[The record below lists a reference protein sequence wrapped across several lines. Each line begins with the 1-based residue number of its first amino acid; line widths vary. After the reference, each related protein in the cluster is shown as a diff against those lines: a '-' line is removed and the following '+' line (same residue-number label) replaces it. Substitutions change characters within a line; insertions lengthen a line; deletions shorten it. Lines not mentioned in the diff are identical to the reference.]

1 MTECKESVRERKL
14 PSRIFLEELSSIKF
28 EETDM
33 KTFLNRPHVFFVIL
47 LLCCWGCGDTPTS
60 VMELVL
66 PDSNDTAEP
75 PGENA
80 IPATEA
86 VAEEMPPSVN
96 TMGLSEMEAILASE
110 GEVHSPIPDDVYEQ
124 LWGEWTKVGLTTP
137 RGYYTKYIDA
147 GGIAIVGSDNVEDR
161 WFQKARHVVLVMT
174 SKLPGLREALSADQ
188 VGGVTGDESPFRLVL
203 THRPSQDFVNMP
215 EHLNAN
221 LGNTIYWYG
230 SFHGYYAR
238 VDVKDTVV
246 SSVLIHEMAHAIE
259 HAIRARNLLQNF
271 GERLDTA
278 FDREMEKVQRRWE
291 VDGNPY
297 LPFIAADG
305 TIVRHEDLP
314 EWNRPLYCMA
324 NSNSHDDA
332 GEFWAWFVEFTWFG
346 SAFDPFLRSLEPNYE
361 PIRDTWCPECPNL
374 VGVTEE
380 VFPAFPLHW
389 AIHAKDY

>member
-1 MTECKESVRERKL
+1 MNGNCHQGF
-14 PSRIFLEELSSIKF
+14 FLEELSSIKF

-47 LLCCWGCGDTPTS
+47 LLCCWGCGDPPTS

-80 IPATEA
+80 IPVTEA

-96 TMGLSEMEAILASE
+96 TMGLSEMEVILASE

-137 RGYYTKYIDA
+137 RSYYTKYIDA

-161 WFQKARHVVLVMT
+161 SFQKARHVVLVMT

-238 VDVKDTVV
+238 VDVKDIVAN
-246 SSVLIHEMAHAIE
+246 SVLIHEMAHAIE
-259 HAIRARNLLQNF
+259 HAIIARNLLPNF
-271 GERLDTA
+271 GERLSTA
-278 FDREMEKVQRRWE
+278 WEREMEKIELRWE

-297 LPFIAADG
+297 LPYSLPDG
-305 TIVRHEDLP
+305 TSVGKEDLP
-314 EWNRPLYCMA
+314 EWDRPLYCMA
-324 NSNSHDDA
+324 NSNSHDNA
-332 GEFWAWFVEFTWFG
+332 SEFWAWFVEFTWFR
-346 SAFDPFLRSLEPNYE
+346 SAFDPFLRSLEPNYD
-361 PIRDTWCPECPNL
+361 PIRDTWRPECPNL
-374 VGVTEE
+374 VEITEE
-380 VFPAFPLHW
+380 VFPQVSIGWLTGT
-389 AIHAKDY
+389 KDY

>member
-1 MTECKESVRERKL
+1 MAECKKSVRERKL
-14 PSRIFLEELSSIKF
+14 SSRIFLEELSSIKF

-47 LLCCWGCGDTPTS
+47 LLCCWGCGDPPTS

-80 IPATEA
+80 IPVTEA

-137 RGYYTKYIDA
+137 RRYYTKYIDA

-161 WFQKARHVVLVMT
+161 WFQQARHVVLVMT
-174 SKLPGLREALSADQ
+174 SKLPGLREALSNNQ
-188 VGGVTGDESPFRLVL
+188 TGGVTGDEAPFRLVL

-221 LGNTIYWYG
+221 LGNTIHWYG

-238 VDVKDTVV
+238 ADVGGI
-246 SSVLIHEMAHAIE
+246 SVIIHEMAHAIE
-259 HAIRARNLLQNF
+259 HAIRARNLLPNF

-305 TIVRHEDLP
+305 TIVRQEDLP
-314 EWNRPLYCMA
+314 EWDRPLYCMA

-332 GEFWAWFVEFTWFG
+332 GKFWAWFVEFEWFG
-346 SAFDPFLRSLEPNYE
+346 GAFNPFLRSLEPNYN
-361 PIRDTWCPECPNL
+361 PIEDTLRPECPNL
-374 VGVTEE
+374 VGITEE
-380 VFPAFPLHW
+380 VFPPFPLHF
-389 AIHAKDY
+389 AINAKDY